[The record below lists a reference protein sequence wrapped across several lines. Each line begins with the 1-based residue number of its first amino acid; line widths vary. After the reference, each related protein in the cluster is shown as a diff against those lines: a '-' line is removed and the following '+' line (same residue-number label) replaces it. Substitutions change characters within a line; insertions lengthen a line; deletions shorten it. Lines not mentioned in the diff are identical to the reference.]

1 MHMVP
6 AEDAQ
11 HWLDMLSF
19 ETKQAK
25 MRHMREQLYEVF
37 LCLIYLS
44 SLSLSLS
51 VPLAAAGGAK
61 YNPLIIESV
70 LLLYEALNTGVRT

>member
-44 SLSLSLS
+44 LSL
-51 VPLAAAGGAK
+51 PL
-61 YNPLIIESV
+61 PLRASCSS
-70 LLLYEALNTGVRT
+70 RRC